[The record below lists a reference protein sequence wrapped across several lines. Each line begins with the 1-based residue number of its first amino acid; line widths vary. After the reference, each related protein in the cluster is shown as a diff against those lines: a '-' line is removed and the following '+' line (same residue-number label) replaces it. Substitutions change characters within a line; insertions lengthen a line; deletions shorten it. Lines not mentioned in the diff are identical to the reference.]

1 MNDHPITLRASQFSL
16 HARPAQ
22 PRQNTSPS
30 SLCKS
35 SVLLKGLAE
44 HEQLGLV
51 VDREHT
57 STGNATKDVGTGTLE
72 QRPSTLSGDDLTSG
86 IEGGFV
92 FDGLLN
98 MISII

>member
-1 MNDHPITLRASQFSL
+1 MNDRPLTLRASPFSL

-22 PRQNTSPS
+22 PQQNTSPS

-35 SVLLKGLAE
+35 SVLLEGLAE

-57 STGNATKDVGTGTLE
+57 STGNTAKDVGTGTLE
-72 QRPSTLSGDDLTSG
+72 QRSSTLSGDDLTSG
-86 IEGGFV
+86 IEGGLV
-92 FDGLLN
+92 FDGLMN
-98 MISII
+98 IISKI